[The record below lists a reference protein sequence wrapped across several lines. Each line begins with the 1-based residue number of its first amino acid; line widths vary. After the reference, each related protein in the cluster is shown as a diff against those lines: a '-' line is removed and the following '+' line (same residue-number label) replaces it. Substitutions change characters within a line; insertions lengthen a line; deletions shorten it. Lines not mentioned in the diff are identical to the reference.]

1 MKVLRIDVEYMI
13 IPDLKEL
20 LERLIKE
27 LEKAEQRDLEGCHI
41 WVESNMGGDLKA
53 EYQKI
58 SFEDKRQ
65 QNNGQD

>member
-1 MKVLRIDVEYMI
+1 MI
-13 IPDLKEL
+13 ISDLKEL
-20 LERLIKE
+20 LERLTEE
-27 LEKAEQRDLEGCHI
+27 LEKVEQRGLEGSHI
-41 WVESNMGGDLKA
+41 WVESNIGGDLKA